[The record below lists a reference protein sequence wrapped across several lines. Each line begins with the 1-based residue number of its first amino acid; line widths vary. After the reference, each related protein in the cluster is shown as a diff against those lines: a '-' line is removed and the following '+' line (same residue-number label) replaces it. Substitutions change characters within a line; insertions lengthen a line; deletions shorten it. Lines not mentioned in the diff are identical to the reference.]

1 MFHLAGLQRPN
12 RYRGW
17 IIPGFSSFFSVSF
30 LLFCINSLQ
39 RNAGRKLLY
48 ISPPFAALSVTLH
61 QAWGPCSSRWELLP
75 RCKWAHTN
83 WFFFCRDRHE
93 MAKRWEVL
101 SISLVR
107 WDENGVVPPSLK
119 QAKGDIEM
127 SSLRNYPPPPPP
139 TNTHTHQN
147 QTSLT
152 AEDSSIGRV
161 WKVGIKK
168 QLHDGW
174 LSPISPDRE
183 RK

>member
-83 WFFFCRDRHE
+83 WLFFCRDRRE

-127 SSLRNYPPPPPP
+127 SSLRNYTPPPS
-139 TNTHTHQN
+139 THKHTHTHTPESN
-147 QTSLT
+147 EL
-152 AEDSSIGRV
+152 DSGR
-161 WKVGIKK
+161 
-168 QLHDGW
+168 
-174 LSPISPDRE
+174 
-183 RK
+183 